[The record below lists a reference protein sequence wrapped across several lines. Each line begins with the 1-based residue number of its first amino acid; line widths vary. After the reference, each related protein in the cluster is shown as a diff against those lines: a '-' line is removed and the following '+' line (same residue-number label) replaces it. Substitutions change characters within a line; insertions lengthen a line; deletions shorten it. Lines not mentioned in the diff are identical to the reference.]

1 MVAVY
6 EFLILRKKFLLVL
19 ITFVKDKIEY
29 VELYI
34 WLLMGCI
41 SNSLKTAWPKELIS
55 TDADDFEGAKEL
67 CS

>member
-19 ITFVKDKIEY
+19 ITFVEEKIEY

-34 WLLMGCI
+34 
-41 SNSLKTAWPKELIS
+41 WPKELIS
-55 TDADDFEGAKEL
+55 TDADDFEGA
-67 CS
+67 